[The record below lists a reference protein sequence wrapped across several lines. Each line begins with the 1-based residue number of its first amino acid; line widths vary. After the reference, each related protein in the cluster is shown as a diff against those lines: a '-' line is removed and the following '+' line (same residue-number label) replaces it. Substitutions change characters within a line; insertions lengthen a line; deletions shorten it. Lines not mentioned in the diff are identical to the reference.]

1 MINKAKYNCLE
12 ELKKPGAPVVI
23 VAVTQEIEAII
34 NSCTENGIKVS
45 GLCDNETRKVNKK
58 IKGIDVIHT
67 GNLPDKFPK
76 ARLLVAYHNIQEC
89 VDQLTSM
96 GYEEFYS
103 PLEILKDYDA
113 SKYQHNL
120 AQDYIQNKVSISV
133 KSHEAYFN
141 ENLVHLRSLDI
152 VITTKCSMKCESCA
166 NLMQY
171 YTSPQ
176 NTDEKILSAVEN
188 LYNNVD
194 EISEYRIIGGEPLI
208 NKNWYKIV
216 NGTYEKGTNRKI
228 FIYTNGTIPVKDEI
242 LKSFQ
247 GKNINFYVTDYGKLS
262 RNINSLE
269 ESLKRNEINY
279 FRRPAGNWVDCSSIR
294 QHNRSPKDNAIMFK
308 ECCAKQF
315 YTLLSGKLYTC
326 PFISNAYELNA
337 IPKNPMD
344 YVDLLKNNENLKDR
358 IRKLV
363 KMEKFF
369 PGCDFCDG
377 RPYDPTTAKIYD
389 GKGLIAAGQQT
400 KSPLPFKKIEN

>member
-12 ELKKPGAPVVI
+12 ELKKPGPPIVI

-34 NSCTENGIKVS
+34 NACTENGIKVS
-45 GLCDNETRKVNKK
+45 GLCDNETRKVNKE
-58 IKGIDVIHT
+58 IKGMNVIHT
-67 GNLPDKFPK
+67 VNLTKKFPK

-120 AQDYIQNKVSISV
+120 SQDYIQNKVSISI

-141 ENLVHLRSLDI
+141 ENLLHLRSLDI

-171 YTSPQ
+171 YTSPE
-176 NTDEKILSAVEN
+176 NTDDKILAAVEN
-188 LYNNVD
+188 LYKNVD
-194 EISEYRIIGGEPLI
+194 EISEFRVIGGEPLI
-208 NKNWYKIV
+208 NKNWHHIV
-216 NGTYEKGTNRKI
+216 NGIYENGNDRKI

-262 RNINSLE
+262 RKIDILENSLKE
-269 ESLKRNEINY
+269 NKINY

-294 QHNRSPKDNAIMFK
+294 KHNRSPKDNATMFK

-326 PFISNAYELNA
+326 PFISNAYELDA
-337 IPKNPMD
+337 IPNNPMD
-344 YVDLLKNNENLKDR
+344 YVDLLNEKENLKEK
-358 IRKLV
+358 IKKLV

-377 RPYDPTTAKIYD
+377 RPYDPTTAKVYD
-389 GKGLIAAGQQT
+389 GKGLIVAGQQA
-400 KSPLPFKKIEN
+400 KSPLPFQKIRK

>member
-1 MINKAKYNCLE
+1 MINKAKYNCVE
-12 ELKKPGAPVVI
+12 ELAKQGSPIVI

-34 NSCTENGIKVS
+34 NACNDNGIKVEA
-45 GLCDNETRKVNKK
+45 LCDNETRKVNQQ
-58 IKGIDVIHT
+58 IKGLEVIHT
-67 GNLPDKFPK
+67 TQLPKKYPN
-76 ARLLVAYHNIQEC
+76 ARLIVAYHNIQEC

-103 PLEILKDYDA
+103 PLEILKNYDA

-120 AQDYIQNKVSISV
+120 SEDYIKNKVAISV
-133 KSHEAYFN
+133 KSHEAYFDKS
-141 ENLVHLRSLDI
+141 LVHIRSLDI

-176 NTDEKILSAVEN
+176 STDEKILMAVEN
-188 LYNNVD
+188 LSKNVD
-194 EISEYRIIGGEPLI
+194 EISEFRIIGGEPLI
-208 NKNWYKIV
+208 NKNWHKVVLGIA
-216 NGTYEKGTNRKI
+216 EQDSNRKI
-228 FIYTNGTIPVKDEI
+228 FIYTNGTIPVKNDT
-242 LKSFQ
+242 LKSFW
-247 GKNINFYVTDYGKLS
+247 GKNVNFYVTDYGKLS
-262 RNINSLE
+262 RHIDKLE
-269 ESLKRNEINY
+269 QSLKDNKINY

-294 QHNRSPKDNAIMFK
+294 KHNRSPKDNATMFK

-337 IPKNPMD
+337 IPDNPMD
-344 YVDLLKNNENLKDR
+344 YVDLINSNGDLKEK

-377 RPYDPTTAKIYD
+377 RPYDPTTAKVYD
-389 GKGLIAAGQQT
+389 GKGLIVAGKQAP
-400 KSPLPFKKIEN
+400 SPLPFEKIKN

>member
-1 MINKAKYNCLE
+1 MINKAKYNCKE
-12 ELKKPGAPVVI
+12 ELKKPGSPVVI

-34 NSCTENGIKVS
+34 NACHDNGIKVE
-45 GLCDNETRKVNKK
+45 GLCDNETRKVEKK
-58 IKGIDVIHT
+58 IKGLKVIHT
-67 GNLPDKFPK
+67 SNLPKKFPS
-76 ARLLVAYHNIQEC
+76 ARLIVAYHNIQEC

-103 PLEILKDYDA
+103 PLEILKNYDA
-113 SKYQHNL
+113 SKFEHNL
-120 AQDYIQNKVSISV
+120 SKEYIQNKVLISV
-133 KSHEAYFN
+133 KSHEAYFD
-141 ENLVHLRSLDI
+141 ETIVHLRSLDI

-171 YTSPQ
+171 YTSPE
-176 NTDEKILSAVEN
+176 NTDDKVLTAIEN
-188 LYNNVD
+188 LSKNVD
-194 EISEYRIIGGEPLI
+194 EISEFRIIGGEPLI
-208 NKNWYKIV
+208 NKNWDKIV
-216 NGTYEKGTNRKI
+216 NGVAAQDMNRKI
-228 FIYTNGTIPVKDEI
+228 FVYTNGTIPVKDEI

-262 RNINSLE
+262 RNIEKLE
-269 ESLKRNEINY
+269 DSLKKNKINY

-294 QHNRSPKDNAIMFK
+294 KHNRSPKDNATMFK

-326 PFISNAYELNA
+326 PFISNAYELGA

-344 YVDLLKNNENLKDR
+344 YVDLLEDHKN
-358 IRKLV
+358 IREKIKKLV

-377 RPYDPTTAKIYD
+377 RPYDPTTAKVYD
-389 GKGLIAAGQQT
+389 GQGLILAGKQT
-400 KSPLPFKKIEN
+400 TSPLNFKKFDT